1 MRQAIQVHQ
10 FGGSE
15 VMKLDNIPDL
25 APGKNQ
31 LKIQVKAIGVN
42 PVDTYIRAGIYPIKP
57 QLPYTPGKD
66 AAGIITEIGP
76 EVKHRKVGERVYVCG
91 SVSGSYAESL
101 ICEEDQAYILPDN
114 ITFSSGAALGVPYST
129 ASFAL
134 NYRAAALPG
143 ETLLIHGASG
153 AVGIAAIQIAKANGM
168 RVIGTAGTEHGLALL
183 KEQGVIAALNHNS
196 ENYLDAIDGLTCGQ
210 GVDVILEM
218 LANVNLDKDLK
229 LLAKFGRVVVIG
241 NRGRIE
247 IDPRDTMGKN
257 GSILGMSLFNASI
270 KELNQ
275 IHAEIKAGLIDGRY
289 KPVIHSEMPLSA
301 AGKAHDLV
309 MQDGVNGKIILLP

>member
-1 MRQAIQVHQ
+1 MQAIQVHQ
-10 FGGSE
+10 FGSPD
-15 VMKLDNIPDL
+15 VMKLEQIQGL
-25 APGKNQ
+25 TPGKKQ
-31 LKIQVKAIGVN
+31 LKIAVKAIGVN

-57 QLPYTPGKD
+57 NLPYTPGMD

-76 EVKHRKVGERVYVCG
+76 EVSHRKVGDRVYICG
-91 SVSGSYAESL
+91 CVTGSYAETL
-101 ICEEDQAYILPDN
+101 ICEEDQAYILPEN
-114 ITFSSGAALGVPYST
+114 ISFSSGAALGVPYST
-129 ASFAL
+129 ADFAL
-134 NYRAAALPG
+134 NYRAHALPG

-153 AVGIAAIQIAKANGM
+153 AVGVAAIQIAKANGL
-168 RVIGTAGTEHGLALL
+168 RVIGTAGTEQGLKLI
-183 KEQGVIAALNHNS
+183 KDQGVIAALNHNT
-196 ENYLDAIDGLTCGQ
+196 ENYLDTIEELTCGQ

-257 GSILGMSLFNASI
+257 ASILGMSLFSADV

-275 IHAEIKAGLIDGRY
+275 IHAAIKAGLIDGRY
-289 KPVIHSEMPLSA
+289 KPIIHSELPLA
-301 AGKAHDLV
+301 DADKAHDLV
-309 MQDGVNGKIILLP
+309 MLDGVNGKIILIP